1 MLALNDR
8 VQEQRKVMPL
18 GCIAA
23 ERDVTHRALRAMRKS
38 MKAHFPKE
46 TDAHQGLEVKILQGG
61 QQALHTFK
69 HNIIY
74 GILLVRNICQCNYYY
89 LDQS

>member
-1 MLALNDR
+1 
-8 VQEQRKVMPL
+8 MPL

-23 ERDVTHRALRAMRKS
+23 ERDVTHRAVRAMRKF

-46 TDAHQGLEVKILQGG
+46 TDAHQGLEVKMLQGG

-69 HNIIY
+69 HNIIF
-74 GILLVRNICQCNYYY
+74 GTLLVRNICQFNNYY
-89 LDQS
+89 LEKS